1 MEQGLK
7 LTKWLSLRQTPF
19 SMGNCVVVGD
29 GFYMQ
34 FSSNPVRTSEM
45 NLINEH
51 NPPKKL

>member
-1 MEQGLK
+1 MEQGPK
-7 LTKWLSLRQTPF
+7 LTKLLSLRQTPH
-19 SMGNCVVVGD
+19 SPWAIIGD